1 MRVTL
6 TCVLLP
12 TRTKPPYFQQAA
24 LRPTLSCPITTHDH
38 YGLGQGAAIAEQERR
53 PRARSWAA
61 RSRSYAFAESPRVIV
76 NRCRSAQ
83 RAYLA
88 LAHNAQQSQVS
99 RLPLA
104 GWQFSTDLSA
114 LLLPPAHRDM
124 QPEAHRVENT
134 ENSCEVWLLWIAR
147 KRTVNALP
155 REPRSVSYTHLTLPT
170 ILRV

>member
-1 MRVTL
+1 
-6 TCVLLP
+6 
-12 TRTKPPYFQQAA
+12 
-24 LRPTLSCPITTHDH
+24 
-38 YGLGQGAAIAEQERR
+38 
-53 PRARSWAA
+53 
-61 RSRSYAFAESPRVIV
+61 V

-147 KRTVNALP
+147 KRTINALP
-155 REPRSVSYTHLTLPT
+155 REPRL
-170 ILRV
+170 LRKVRDIVQSGGGGNGATNFNDIRLLQRLIYEIGSRLSGT